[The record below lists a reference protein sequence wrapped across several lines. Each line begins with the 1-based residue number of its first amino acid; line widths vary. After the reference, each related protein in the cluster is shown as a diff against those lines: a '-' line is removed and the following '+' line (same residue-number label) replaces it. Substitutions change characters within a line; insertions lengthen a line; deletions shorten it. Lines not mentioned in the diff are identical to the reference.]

1 MVMGYVPPL
10 KAAGVP
16 LKVAVPLPLSVKVTP
31 VGKLPVMLNE
41 GVGEPVLVIVNE
53 PADPTLNVVL
63 LRLVMAADEFTA
75 KGAEAVLPVPP
86 LAEETAAV
94 TFVKLPMVEP
104 VTLTEK
110 LQTPFVASVAPVSD
124 TLPEPAIAV
133 IVPPPQLP
141 ISPLG
146 VARKRFAGSVSVKAT
161 PVSAAVFAAGFVIV
175 KVSEVVP
182 FGGMF
187 ETPND
192 LLIEGA
198 ASTARFADAVPPAP
212 PFAEVTA
219 PVVLLSAPVV
229 VPVTFT
235 VKLHEE
241 LAPRIAPARITL
253 AVPCV
258 AVMVPPPQVP
268 VSPLGVATTKPE
280 GKVSVKPTPVS
291 DVPVLGFDTV
301 KVNVVLP
308 PSGTVAAPKDFVIV
322 GTATTVT
329 DAFEVLPAP
338 AVVEVTETL
347 LFFTPAV
354 VPMTFT
360 LKVHDPLAA
369 NVAPDRLA
377 LLDPA
382 VAVIVPPPQLPL
394 SPFGV
399 ATTRPEGKLSV
410 NATPVSEI
418 ELAIGLV
425 IVKLSEVEP
434 FREIVAAP
442 NDFAIVGGDAT
453 LRLAVAVLPV
463 PPFVELTALVVFV

>member
-198 ASTARFADAVPPAP
+198 ASAAVRGSYRA
-212 PFAEVTA
+212 
-219 PVVLLSAPVV
+219 S
-229 VPVTFT
+229 
-235 VKLHEE
+235 
-241 LAPRIAPARITL
+241 
-253 AVPCV
+253 
-258 AVMVPPPQVP
+258 
-268 VSPLGVATTKPE
+268 GVA
-280 GKVSVKPTPVS
+280 
-291 DVPVLGFDTV
+291 
-301 KVNVVLP
+301 
-308 PSGTVAAPKDFVIV
+308 
-322 GTATTVT
+322 
-329 DAFEVLPAP
+329 
-338 AVVEVTETL
+338 
-347 LFFTPAV
+347 
-354 VPMTFT
+354 
-360 LKVHDPLAA
+360 
-369 NVAPDRLA
+369 
-377 LLDPA
+377 
-382 VAVIVPPPQLPL
+382 
-394 SPFGV
+394 
-399 ATTRPEGKLSV
+399 
-410 NATPVSEI
+410 
-418 ELAIGLV
+418 
-425 IVKLSEVEP
+425 
-434 FREIVAAP
+434 
-442 NDFAIVGGDAT
+442 
-453 LRLAVAVLPV
+453 
-463 PPFVELTALVVFV
+463 